1 MNDPRLLAA
10 AARMVVRACA
20 IVLCSSEAAVGTVSA
35 AGTLEACGSPATPI
49 HAIQGRGRSSPLAG
63 QTDVSVEAVVV
74 GFFPGLPEGLG
85 GFFLQEQDGAHDHDA
100 ESSEGIFVFDAD
112 LAAPLDLRL
121 GDVVRARGQV
131 GEFFGMT
138 ELSSLSGVTRCPG
151 AGSATPVSIGLPIPE
166 VDASAP
172 AFWERFEG
180 MAVRLAGPLV
190 LVDQYAAG
198 RFGEVKL
205 AAGGRPRAATQQV
218 PPGAAAV
225 AWHAADE
232 RRLVLLDD
240 GSASVD
246 PDPWPYLLTEEGR
259 PLRLGDRVP
268 WLEGVLDFAYGRFR
282 IQPTAAPRFQGESPT
297 PQPPDP
303 AGPLRIVAWNVA
315 NLFNGDGRGGGF
327 PTRGAASPPEYERQL
342 AKIAATLA
350 ALDADVLALAEIEND
365 GTGDESTLADLAA
378 AVRALAP
385 HLDYTLVDPGA
396 SLGDHPIAVALLHRA
411 DSIAAAG
418 SPAVLDEH
426 ADPGFDSTRNRPSLA
441 QTFRHR
447 ASGARL
453 TVVANHLKSKGS
465 SCATAGDPDAGD
477 GQGACNETRRR
488 AARAL
493 ADWIAR
499 DPTASG
505 GAPVL
510 IVGDL
515 NAYPLEDPLAELA
528 AAGFVDLIARFDSP
542 EAHSFVFDGRA
553 GRLDHALASPSLL
566 PWVRDAAA
574 WNVNT
579 DETPALGFEERNP
592 QALYRA
598 DPLRASDHDPVVV
611 MLRPVPEPDPRAL
624 ALAALLALQGLR
636 RSSRKRLDGPRR
648 ASRSPRIRAG
658 AGRAPRSGPVAHG
671 QATSGFT
678 PGAAVHDRMRGPAAD

>member
-1 MNDPRLLAA
+1 MLRPPGADVDDTRLVAG
-10 AARMVVRACA
+10 AARIVVGVGA
-20 IVLCSSEAAVGTVSA
+20 IIVCCSGAAVATASA
-35 AGTLEACGSPATPI
+35 AGAIEPCGSPATPI

-63 QTDVSVEAVVV
+63 QTDVSIEAVVV
-74 GFFPGLPEGLG
+74 AAFPGLSEGLG
-85 GFFLQEQDGAHDHDA
+85 GFFLQERDGAHDHDP

-121 GDVVRARGQV
+121 GDVVRVRGRV
-131 GEFFGMT
+131 GELFGMT
-138 ELSSLSGVTRCPG
+138 ELSSLSGITRCPG
-151 AGSATPVSIGLPIPE
+151 AGIATPVSIGLPTPE

-180 MAVRLAGPLV
+180 MAVRLEGPLV

-198 RFGEVKL
+198 RFGEVEL
-205 AAGGRPRAATQQV
+205 AAFGRPRAATQQV
-218 PPGAAAV
+218 PPGEAAV

-240 GSASVD
+240 GSARVD

-268 WLEGVLDFAYGRFR
+268 SLEGVLDFAYGRFR
-282 IQPTAAPRFQGESPT
+282 IQPTALPRFLAASPA
-297 PQPPDP
+297 PPPPP
-303 AGPLRIVAWNVA
+303 APDGALRIVAWNVA
-315 NLFNGDGRGGGF
+315 NLFNGDGHGGGF
-327 PTRGAASPPEYERQL
+327 PTRGAASSPEYERQL

-350 ALDADVLALAEIEND
+350 ALGADVLALVEVEND
-365 GTGDESTLADLAA
+365 GTGEESTLADLVA

-385 HLDYTLVDPGA
+385 HLEYTVVDPAA
-396 SLGDHPIAVALLHRA
+396 SLGAHPIAVALLHRA

-418 SPAVLDEH
+418 PPAVLDEH
-426 ADPGFDSTRNRPSLA
+426 ADAGFDSARNRPSLA

-453 TVVANHLKSKGS
+453 TVVANHFKSKGS
-465 SCATAGDPDAGD
+465 SCAAAGDPDAGD
-477 GQGACNETRRR
+477 GQGHCNETRRR

-493 ADWIAR
+493 ADWLAH
-499 DPTASG
+499 DPTTSG

-553 GRLDHALASPSLL
+553 GRLDHALASPGLL
-566 PWVRDAAA
+566 PWVRDAVV

-579 DETPALGFEERNP
+579 DESPALGFEERNP

-611 MLRPVPEPDPRAL
+611 ALRPVPEPDPLAL
-624 ALAALLALQGLR
+624 AYAALLALQGLR
-636 RSSRKRLDGPRR
+636 RRRRKRLDVP
-648 ASRSPRIRAG
+648 
-658 AGRAPRSGPVAHG
+658 
-671 QATSGFT
+671 
-678 PGAAVHDRMRGPAAD
+678 RGPGGRLTHHDESDRLMT